1 MRVEVSSTSACKKQ
15 VHIELPA
22 EEVSRAFNQTY
33 AQFARKVTVPG
44 FRPGRA
50 PQSVIRNRY
59 GKEARDEVMRTLL
72 PRVVQDAF
80 VEQKLAVVGEPV
92 IDQLVLSDGQP
103 LKIQLQVEV
112 LPEFEV
118 KDYRGMAVTKKVQA
132 VTDDMIESTLN
143 RMRESQAS
151 LMPIEEDRPAQDGDF
166 AEFALTIFN
175 LAEGQDTPAENASPV
190 FDRQV
195 QEIQIGE
202 PNVLPVFSE
211 NLRGLKP
218 EETREFATEME
229 NNPQLSTSIR
239 GKRVFCKIELLALRA
254 RELPELDDAFAQGL
268 PGEFAGLEELRQKMR
283 EQFEKN
289 ADRKAT
295 EQAQEALLDQLVEQ
309 TGIEVPEFLIQ
320 KRVQERAQSFVQN
333 LVSQGVDPRNLKL
346 DWDHFAKDQA
356 EPAARDIKHTLLIA
370 KIADLEQIEATDKEV
385 DHEIHHM
392 AEHSGETP
400 AQAKQRLVKE
410 GELDGLR
417 QVLRHQK
424 ALRLLYDQAQ
434 VTTETITPATEASS
448 ADDQPVSAEESSPA
462 DAHSASA
469 E

>member
-1 MRVEVSSTSACKKQ
+1 
-15 VHIELPA
+15 
-22 EEVSRAFNQTY
+22 
-33 AQFARKVTVPG
+33 
-44 FRPGRA
+44 
-50 PQSVIRNRY
+50 
-59 GKEARDEVMRTLL
+59 
-72 PRVVQDAF
+72 
-80 VEQKLAVVGEPV
+80 
-92 IDQLVLSDGQP
+92 
-103 LKIQLQVEV
+103 
-112 LPEFEV
+112 
-118 KDYRGMAVTKKVQA
+118 
-132 VTDDMIESTLN
+132 
-143 RMRESQAS
+143 
-151 LMPIEEDRPAQDGDF
+151 
-166 AEFALTIFN
+166 
-175 LAEGQDTPAENASPV
+175 
-190 FDRQV
+190 
-195 QEIQIGE
+195 
-202 PNVLPVFSE
+202 
-211 NLRGLKP
+211 
-218 EETREFATEME
+218 
-229 NNPQLSTSIR
+229 
-239 GKRVFCKIELLALRA
+239 ELLALRA

-268 PGEFAGLEELRQKMR
+268 PGEFAGLDELRQKMR

-333 LVSQGVDPRNLKL
+333 LISQGVDPRNLKL
-346 DWDHFAKDQA
+346 DWDHFGKDQA

-370 KIADLEQIEATDKEV
+370 KIADLEQIEVTDAEV

-400 AQAKQRLVKE
+400 AQAKQRLTKE

-424 ALRLLYDQAQ
+424 ALRRLYDQAQ

-448 ADDQPVSAEESSPA
+448 ADDQPASAEESSPA